1 MFFIDIILIIIFIYF
16 IYKGVKNGLI
26 NELASLLALT
36 LGIFLAIKF
45 YAKLIP
51 ILEDKASSYAEYL
64 PIFAFAIIFIA
75 TVVVVFMFSHLL
87 NRFIKLIKLQWLNKT
102 GGAVFAILKISLII
116 GGLLFFINRLNEKA
130 GLFDPAIWDKSVLY
144 KFIIKIFNIIFPYTK
159 ELTSLF

>member
-1 MFFIDIILIIIFIYF
+1 
-16 IYKGVKNGLI
+16 
-26 NELASLLALT
+26 
-36 LGIFLAIKF
+36 
-45 YAKLIP
+45 
-51 ILEDKASSYAEYL
+51 
-64 PIFAFAIIFIA
+64 
-75 TVVVVFMFSHLL
+75 MFSHLL